1 MLTLIILKQQ
11 QITQLSEEV
20 KSLKSLNQ
28 TPNNDIE
35 VIEKVHVNEDTKK
48 DSLVKE
54 VSDESYKCDVCEY
67 KCKSEITLI
76 KHTNTKHPTQNTE
89 NINEAKFFCHECN
102 TSYKTKK
109 SFKKHN
115 ETIHNAMKPYIC
127 ETCGEKFQDK
137 NKHEDHQKHHKQDI
151 SIKH

>member
-1 MLTLIILKQQ
+1 MYETGECRHKENCAYKHQEQPNKTDQGALNEAMLTLIILQQQ
-11 QITQLSEEV
+11 QITSLSEEV

-28 TPNNDIE
+28 NQNNDIE

-76 KHTNTKHPTQNTE
+76 KHTNTKHQTQNTE
-89 NINEAKFFCHECN
+89 K
-102 TSYKTKK
+102 
-109 SFKKHN
+109 
-115 ETIHNAMKPYIC
+115 M
-127 ETCGEKFQDK
+127 
-137 NKHEDHQKHHKQDI
+137 NKRGSK
-151 SIKH
+151 